1 MTEQRGKLE
10 EGLSQA
16 MKAID
21 NQIARA
27 MQRTPAERET
37 QGVQKWEPYANRV
50 EGIASFLLEEVGDN
64 QIGLDPLIVC
74 AQAFTKALQL
84 LVDDLGEDGLGKVR
98 AAYCLDAMNK
108 ISRDAQRVTDALSE
122 ERLV

>member
-10 EGLSQA
+10 DGLAQA

-27 MQRTPAERET
+27 MQRTPAEREA
-37 QGVQKWEPYANRV
+37 QGVQKWEPYATRV

-64 QIGLDPLIVC
+64 QVGLDSLIVC